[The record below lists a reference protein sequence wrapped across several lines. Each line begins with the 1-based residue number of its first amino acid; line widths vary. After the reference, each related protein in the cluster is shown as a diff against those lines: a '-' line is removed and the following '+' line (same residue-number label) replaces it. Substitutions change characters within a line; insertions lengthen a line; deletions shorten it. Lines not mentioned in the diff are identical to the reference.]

1 MQIDVFVCKQN
12 YNASGIPVNQLQ
24 RSACFLQVS
33 YTTNR
38 HFFKNKCQLSLLF
51 FEKINIIKLIFNVK
65 NELLNFVKELKWKSN
80 QKLFATYLKLNYFV
94 KLLLY
99 KFCFSKNQE
108 LFMFLCQV
116 HTIRVSFVS
125 DFHSNGNTL
134 RTKKGI

>member
-1 MQIDVFVCKQN
+1 MKVESKTVCN
-12 YNASGIPVNQLQ
+12 IP
-24 RSACFLQVS
+24 QV
-33 YTTNR
+33 
-38 HFFKNKCQLSLLF
+38 
-51 FEKINIIKLIFNVK
+51 
-65 NELLNFVKELKWKSN
+65 ELLCETV
-80 QKLFATYLKLNYFV
+80 
-94 KLLLY
+94 LY